1 MRELLIFKEGDKVIF
16 RPNMDIRLAHA
27 YQEFH
32 SCQPNFTD
40 GIEELCRNGT
50 VGTVEQAFP
59 DGDKYYVEFEDNN
72 WTCIPQWLL
81 PAEEGMTVS
90 VEDLQ
95 KIEKIACEAWKRRI
109 RNMVPH
115 PSWDKVFVRRSM
127 IDKMVSA
134 ATDSQLPIV
143 QEVFSKILGDG
154 RGVGFKFPEKFELN
168 TVSTPIYIRRG
179 HASKP
184 CYADCELGFTG
195 SKGRVVLVH
204 KGEEIQLELGSS
216 GSYLRFYEK

>member
-1 MRELLIFKEGDKVIF
+1 MKQLPIFEVGDKVIF

-32 SCQPNFTD
+32 SCHPGFTE
-40 GIEELCRNGT
+40 GMERACRNGT
-50 VGTVEQAFP
+50 VGTVQSVDPDEQGYRVEFP
-59 DGDKYYVEFEDNN
+59 DDT
-72 WTCIPQWLL
+72 WICIPQWLL

-90 VEDLQ
+90 VEDLGR
-95 KIEKIACEAWKRRI
+95 IEDVACDGWKRI
-109 RNMVPH
+109 IQDMVPN
-115 PSWDKVFVRRSM
+115 PSWDTVFVRRSM

-143 QEVFSKILGDG
+143 KEVFGDG
-154 RGVGFKFPEKFELN
+154 RGVGLEFPERFELN
-168 TVSTPIYIRRG
+168 TVSSPIYIRRG

-184 CYADCELGFTG
+184 YYADCEIGFTG

-204 KGEEIQLELGSS
+204 GGEEIELIPGSG

>member
-1 MRELLIFKEGDKVIF
+1 MKQLPIFEVGDKVIF

-32 SCQPNFTD
+32 SCHPGFT
-40 GIEELCRNGT
+40 GGMETACRNGA
-50 VGTVEQAFP
+50 VGTVQSVDPDEQRYRVEFP
-59 DGDKYYVEFEDNN
+59 DDT

-90 VEDLQ
+90 VEDLGR
-95 KIEKIACEAWKRRI
+95 IEKIACEGWKRSI
-109 RNMVPH
+109 QCMVPH
-115 PSWDKVFVRRSM
+115 PSWDTVFVRRSM

-143 QEVFSKILGDG
+143 EEVFSKILGNG
-154 RGVGFKFPEKFELN
+154 RGVGLEFPERFELN
-168 TVSTPIYIRRG
+168 TTSTPIYIRRG

-184 CYADCELGFTG
+184 YYADCEIGFNG
-195 SKGRVVLVH
+195 SKRRVVLVH
-204 KGEEIQLELGSS
+204 GGEEIELDLGSD
-216 GSYLRFYEK
+216 GSYLRFYKK